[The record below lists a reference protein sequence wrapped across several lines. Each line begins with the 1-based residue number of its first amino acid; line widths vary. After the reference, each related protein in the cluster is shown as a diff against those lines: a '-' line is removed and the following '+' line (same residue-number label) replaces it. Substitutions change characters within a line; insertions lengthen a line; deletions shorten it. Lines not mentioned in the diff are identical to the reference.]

1 MHELNK
7 MNKKLKKVWIR
18 LQFISI
24 FNPHDSDH
32 IELALVRYN
41 YCIMYIR
48 WDILRNH
55 GVERKHI
62 IRSTFPLGLVIVF
75 SYRAV

>member
-7 MNKKLKKVWIR
+7 KKKSFESFTVH
-18 LQFISI
+18 
-24 FNPHDSDH
+24 FNDHDSEH
-32 IELALVRYN
+32 IELALVRYAT
-41 YCIMYIR
+41 IMYIR

-55 GVERKHI
+55 GVERTHI
-62 IRSTFPLGLVIVF
+62 IRPTFPLGLVIVF